1 LFNPD
6 PASWERQ
13 HQRIKTMTL
22 EEYFMTEPRGAK
34 AEMAQ
39 HLGISPTWLGQLLS
53 GVRLASPK
61 LSVAIEKA
69 TQGLVTRAELRPD
82 LFL

>member
-1 LFNPD
+1 
-6 PASWERQ
+6 
-13 HQRIKTMTL
+13 MTL
-22 EEYFMTEPRGAK
+22 EEYFMTEPRGSK

-39 HLGISPTWLGQLLS
+39 YLGISPTWLGQLLS

-61 LSVAIEKA
+61 LAVSIEKA

>member
-1 LFNPD
+1 
-6 PASWERQ
+6 
-13 HQRIKTMTL
+13 MTL
-22 EEYFMTEPRGAK
+22 EEYFMTEPRGSK

-39 HLGISPTWLGQLLS
+39 YLGISPTWLGQLLS

-61 LSVAIEKA
+61 LAVAIEKA

>member
-1 LFNPD
+1 
-6 PASWERQ
+6 
-13 HQRIKTMTL
+13 MTL
-22 EEYFMTEPRGAK
+22 EEYFMTEPRGSK

-39 HLGISPTWLGQLLS
+39 YLGISPTWLGQLLS

-61 LSVAIEKA
+61 LAVAIERA

>member
-1 LFNPD
+1 
-6 PASWERQ
+6 
-13 HQRIKTMTL
+13 MTL
-22 EEYFMTEPRGAK
+22 EEYFMTEPRGSK

-39 HLGISPTWLGQLLS
+39 YLGISPTWLGQLLS

-61 LSVAIEKA
+61 LAVAIEKA
-69 TQGLVTRAELRPD
+69 TQGLVTRADLRPD